1 MLIETALF
9 LGTVAVS
16 APTVLW
22 RRERGCRQS
31 QELEYNFRIA
41 QSLGHAATLRDRET
55 GAHNL
60 RVAYMASLFGQAW
73 GLDRLALRGLMK
85 GAFLHDVGKIGIS
98 DTLLLKQGPLDAA
111 EQAVMQQHPVLGQ
124 SLLAGMPWFADAV
137 PVVLHHHEK
146 FDGTGYPHGLL
157 GEQIPLA
164 ARLFTVVDV
173 LDALL
178 SERPYKL
185 PMTLPGGL
193 AVIERGTGSH
203 FDPEVVR
210 QFVEFAPGVFEPLHG
225 LSDTALAQ
233 RLEQRRNQVF
243 GI

>member
-1 MLIETALF
+1 MFVETAL
-9 LGTVAVS
+9 LVGAAAV
-16 APTVLW
+16 APTLLW
-22 RRERGCRQS
+22 QRERTGRTR

-41 QSLGHAATLRDRET
+41 LSLGHAATLRDHET

-60 RVAYMASLFGQAW
+60 RVAYVASLFGQCW
-73 GLDRLALRGLMK
+73 GLQPQALRGLMK

-111 EQAVMQQHPVLGQ
+111 EQAMMQQHPELGR
-124 SLLAGMPWFADAV
+124 SLLAGMQWFEDAV

-146 FDGTGYPHGLL
+146 FDGTGYPHGLH

-164 ARLFTVVDV
+164 ARLFTVIDV

-185 PMTLPGGL
+185 SMSLPDGL
-193 AVIERGTGSH
+193 AVLEHGSGSH
-203 FDPEVVR
+203 FDPGVVR
-210 QFVEFAPGVFEPLHG
+210 QFVDFAPGVFEQLHG
-225 LSDTALAQ
+225 LSDAALGVL
-233 RLEQRRNQVF
+233 LEQRRHQVF
-243 GI
+243 GM